1 MSFQLRIGI
10 ITLFFLSISV
20 YADIPLLWN
29 QKAISSNCPITADEV
44 WVKYDGGVDCI
55 RYFAG
60 GNMQN
65 APLVVVVFLG
75 DRVPFIKRDPETIP
89 ANTAT
94 AQRKIAQKFSIRTG
108 LPVVIVARPGTYGSS
123 GNHYNRR
130 QRAEFLALNATLDRL
145 RQQYNIGQF
154 ILAGH
159 SGGATAASA
168 LLTLGHT
175 DIRCAILTSGAW
187 DLLNRAEVLRKE
199 RGERSDAGKDITGLV
214 NPYDPLYHVD
224 NIPPDPQRQILII
237 GNLQD
242 QITPF
247 ELQVK
252 FARAL
257 RDKHHRVALIET
269 PAYPPEYHNLKGNQ
283 ELKYV
288 KQCTSAR
295 MAKRGT

>member
-1 MSFQLRIGI
+1 MSFPLRIGI
-10 ITLFFLSISV
+10 ITCFFLSFFV
-20 YADIPLLWN
+20 YADTPLLWN
-29 QKAISSNCPITADEV
+29 QKAVNNNCPMTADEV

-55 RYFAG
+55 RYFSA

-65 APLVVVVFLG
+65 VPLVVVVFLG
-75 DRVPFIKRDPETIP
+75 DRVPFIKRDPKIIP
-89 ANTAT
+89 ANTAA
-94 AQRKIAQKFSIRTG
+94 AQRKIAQKFSIQTG

-130 QRAEFLALNATLDRL
+130 QRAEFLALNATLDHL
-145 RQQYNIGQF
+145 RQQYTIGAF
-154 ILAGH
+154 ILTGH

-168 LLTLGHT
+168 LLTLGRN

-187 DLLNRAEVLRKE
+187 DLLNRAEALRKE
-199 RGERSDAGKDITGLV
+199 RGESSDAGKDVTGLA

-224 NIPPDPQRQILII
+224 NIIQDPQRQIFVI

-242 QITPF
+242 RVTPF

-257 RDKHHRVALIET
+257 RDKNHRVTLIER

-283 ELKYV
+283 GLTYV
-288 KQCTSAR
+288 KQCTSAGV
-295 MAKRGT
+295 AKRRA